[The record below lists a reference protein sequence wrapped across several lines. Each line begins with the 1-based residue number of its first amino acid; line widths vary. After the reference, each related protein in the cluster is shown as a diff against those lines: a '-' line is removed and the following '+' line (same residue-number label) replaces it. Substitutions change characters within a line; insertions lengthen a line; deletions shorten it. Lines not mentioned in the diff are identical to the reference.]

1 MVIKWIYI
9 DQKKYIQL
17 EQKICHLEKKKE
29 PKYSLYFIDFL
40 ML

>member
-17 EQKICHLEKKKE
+17 EQKICHLEKKKNL
-29 PKYSLYFIDFL
+29 STVCIL
-40 ML
+40 